1 MINDVH
7 CHFFSTRFFEIL
19 GGQLSPAEDDAST
32 TLPERLGWDAPGSPE
47 ALADRWVQTLDAQ
60 EVGRAAVMASL
71 PGDEASVGTAVRRH
85 PGRLVGMTMFNPVA
99 PDADVRIR
107 TALEDERLRCVCLFP
122 ALHGYPLDDE
132 AVDRVF
138 AAAAAAGAVVF
149 VHCGVLTVGV
159 RKKLGLPTPVD
170 VRLGDPLALIGTA
183 ARNPEVP
190 VIIPHFGGGQLRS
203 TLMAADLC
211 GNIHVDTSSSN
222 GWIRYTPGLTL
233 EAVFAAALETLGP
246 ERIVFGTDSS
256 FFPRGWQLT
265 VYERQRTILE
275 TLGVETAAQEAIMAG
290 NFERL
295 FPAGTPDR

>member
-122 ALHGYPLDDE
+122 ALHGYPLAAE
-132 AVDRVF
+132 AHGCDCVPCSMEGE
-138 AAAAAAGAVVF
+138 AE
-149 VHCGVLTVGV
+149 
-159 RKKLGLPTPVD
+159 P
-170 VRLGDPLALIGTA
+170 PLAPCRWRGG
-183 ARNPEVP
+183 ARLP
-190 VIIPHFGGGQLRS
+190 R
-203 TLMAADLC
+203 
-211 GNIHVDTSSSN
+211 
-222 GWIRYTPGLTL
+222 TPR
-233 EAVFAAALETLGP
+233 AALAGSWCGRTP
-246 ERIVFGTDSS
+246 R
-256 FFPRGWQLT
+256 PRGTGW
-265 VYERQRTILE
+265 
-275 TLGVETAAQEAIMAG
+275 
-290 NFERL
+290 
-295 FPAGTPDR
+295 